1 MSRNFLVVKN
11 MYYYNSIKKV
21 TSFKNIYMV
30 TTSTMSKIESN
41 STVYNGKLV
50 LFLQNKKHLC
60 ITNDAKEINCILIKK
75 YFNKIKLFSIPIK
88 IVFN

>member
-50 LFLQNKKHLC
+50 PFFFQNIILC
-60 ITNDAKEINCILIKK
+60 ITNDTKEINCILIKYNYLVNRLK
-75 YFNKIKLFSIPIK
+75 
-88 IVFN
+88 